1 MSYFN
6 AINDEFNHVKKNH
19 ADKSSKMNELIQ
31 KQEFESGE
39 LNKKI
44 D

>member
-6 AINDEFNHVKKNH
+6 TINDEFNHVKKSQ
-19 ADKSSKMNELIQ
+19 AYKSLKMNEHIQ

-39 LNKKI
+39 LKK
-44 D
+44 